1 MNSRVSWRRIIVVV
15 GAIVVPVAAWTAAL
29 AVGGGPQEATW
40 GMTILVMFG
49 LPVWLLTI
57 FLRRRFKN
65 QVMRAPAKGKD
76 GLDGKLRN

>member
-1 MNSRVSWRRIIVVV
+1 
-15 GAIVVPVAAWTAAL
+15 
-29 AVGGGPQEATW
+29 
-40 GMTILVMFG
+40 MTILVMFG